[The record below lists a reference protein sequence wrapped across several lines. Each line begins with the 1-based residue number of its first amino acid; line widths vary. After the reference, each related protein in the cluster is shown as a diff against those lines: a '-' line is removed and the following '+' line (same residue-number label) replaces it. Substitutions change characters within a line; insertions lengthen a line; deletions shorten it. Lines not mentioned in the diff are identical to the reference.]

1 MTQSPKLQ
9 YNQKDFAK
17 GPNHINGIESFWS
30 YAKERLRKYHG
41 VDQAHFPLYLK
52 ELEFR
57 FNYRTENTLGFLFE
71 IVYRPTN

>member
-17 GPNHINGIESFWS
+17 GPNHINGIEGFWS